1 MNHWI
6 VRMRLIQASRV
17 YVSDNFQ
24 FIKKLL
30 RLPGAI
36 FYFQVHIQAL
46 PGVQNLEN
54 GPFGV
59 ILINSKFQ
67 DFLQNIITN
76 KKFSYKPQYTYIY
89 GSVSSRWGFCCFVSL
104 SWGKYLSTVTKSDE
118 VTHFFQLLSVMQTL
132 WTLET
137 YQPFS
142 ILMHFTALPCCEV
155 HNHTALCFIAG
166 KNWHQWPS

>member
-1 MNHWI
+1 MNPWI
-6 VRMRLIQASRV
+6 VRTRLIQASRV

-76 KKFSYKPQYTYIY
+76 KKFS
-89 GSVSSRWGFCCFVSL
+89 
-104 SWGKYLSTVTKSDE
+104 
-118 VTHFFQLLSVMQTL
+118 
-132 WTLET
+132 
-137 YQPFS
+137 
-142 ILMHFTALPCCEV
+142 
-155 HNHTALCFIAG
+155 
-166 KNWHQWPS
+166 